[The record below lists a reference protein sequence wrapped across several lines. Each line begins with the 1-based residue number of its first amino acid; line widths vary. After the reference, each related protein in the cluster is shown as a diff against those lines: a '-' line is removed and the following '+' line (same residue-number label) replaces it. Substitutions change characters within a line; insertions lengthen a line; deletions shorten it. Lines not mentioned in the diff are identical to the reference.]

1 MSWSVLAPLAA
12 LAITVA
18 TMHTATALARAIRR
32 SDYQL
37 FEDASKE
44 SYAREFPIPTFDQS
58 PAEESRKSLSPFVDM
73 MHQAANARQTSYHN
87 AVAGSAGCLV
97 AAFLAQVLGTLPEDD
112 WRSMG
117 ANYQQI
123 EHVLTWLDAIAI
135 LLVLTLFHDARKANR
150 HWITARAGTELLR
163 QYQFLNLVFPD
174 WNPGPRFDEG
184 KSQFDLEVEAVKAR
198 VQEGSISEIISR
210 IERFWSE
217 RKASIETR
225 AIEEFDMPVDASV
238 VYLRRRVR
246 RQLGWFADS
255 KARLEHI
262 AERRGIILLSLYFVA
277 VTLSVVK
284 LLWFLSTDHSPS
296 YLLQFLLVLTGMAG
310 AMTAY
315 YINQNA
321 RSLIHRYNT
330 QQRRIAEWLN
340 DFDKRWSFTD
350 LPSRTMEV
358 SDKAEM
364 RIRVLE
370 FEDLMI
376 EELIDWVHITSHD
389 AIELAP

>member
-1 MSWSVLAPLAA
+1 
-12 LAITVA
+12 
-18 TMHTATALARAIRR
+18 
-32 SDYQL
+32 
-37 FEDASKE
+37 
-44 SYAREFPIPTFDQS
+44 
-58 PAEESRKSLSPFVDM
+58 
-73 MHQAANARQTSYHN
+73 
-87 AVAGSAGCLV
+87 
-97 AAFLAQVLGTLPEDD
+97 
-112 WRSMG
+112 
-117 ANYQQI
+117 
-123 EHVLTWLDAIAI
+123 
-135 LLVLTLFHDARKANR
+135 
-150 HWITARAGTELLR
+150 
-163 QYQFLNLVFPD
+163 
-174 WNPGPRFDEG
+174 
-184 KSQFDLEVEAVKAR
+184 
-198 VQEGSISEIISR
+198 
-210 IERFWSE
+210 
-217 RKASIETR
+217 
-225 AIEEFDMPVDASV
+225 MPVDASV